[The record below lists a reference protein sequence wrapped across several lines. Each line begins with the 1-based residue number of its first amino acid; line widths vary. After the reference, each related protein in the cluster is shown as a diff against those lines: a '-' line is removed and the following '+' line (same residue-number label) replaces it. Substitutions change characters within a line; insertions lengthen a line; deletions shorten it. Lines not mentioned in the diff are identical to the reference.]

1 MLTIDILLMLFLI
14 LTPLWVIILAEC
26 TYWLLYIAIDCYYR
40 RQRVNTE
47 LIQAFEMKTISRR
60 NDRRRM
66 ITLRKMKKWLR
77 FGFRHSN
84 VQYGHDLDTL
94 DIHKC

>member
-47 LIQAFEMKTISRR
+47 FIQDFEMKTISGR
-60 NDRRRM
+60 NDRRRIGTM
-66 ITLRKMKKWLR
+66 
-77 FGFRHSN
+77 
-84 VQYGHDLDTL
+84 DT
-94 DIHKC
+94 IVEEPT